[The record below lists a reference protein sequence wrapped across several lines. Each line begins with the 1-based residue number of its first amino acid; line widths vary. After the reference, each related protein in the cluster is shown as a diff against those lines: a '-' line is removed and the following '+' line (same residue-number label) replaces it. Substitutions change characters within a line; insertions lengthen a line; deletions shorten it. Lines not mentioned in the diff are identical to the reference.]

1 MDLLLALDGEPIS
14 RRPIGM
20 ILLKYVIDKLDV
32 RVWTELIWLSIRN
45 SKWLFLKHPTH
56 SQLNC
61 AVLLYDILPDGKNE

>member
-1 MDLLLALDGEPIS
+1 
-14 RRPIGM
+14 M